1 MPEMRARCTGGTRRR
16 YLIDG
21 TATLIHSHRA
31 EWIPAEFN
39 KDMCAISAVSRRYL
53 GGISAVSR
61 LYLRCSF
68 INSYT
73 GPRIVFRDK
82 DSEYRLIKSAKEC
95 RERLKKY
102 EPSYCD
108 DRGLA
113 YAATWPD
120 AKNITSWPFKP
131 EAPNNP
137 TLVGKPF
144 EASMKSFKRAFKA
157 RAATLKGR
165 RIKLL
170 LGTRGAKSAKG
181 RRKWPGTAK

>member
-1 MPEMRARCTGGTRRR
+1 M
-16 YLIDG
+16 
-21 TATLIHSHRA
+21 
-31 EWIPAEFN
+31 
-39 KDMCAISAVSRRYL
+39 
-53 GGISAVSR
+53 
-61 LYLRCSF
+61 
-68 INSYT
+68 
-73 GPRIVFRDK
+73 VFHDQN
-82 DSEYRLIKSAKEC
+82 SEYRLIKSAKEC

-137 TLVGKPF
+137 TLVDKPF

-157 RAATLKGR
+157 RAASLKGR
-165 RIKLL
+165 RVKLL
-170 LGTRGAKSAKG
+170 LGTRGAKAKG
-181 RRKWPGTAK
+181 RRKGPTAK

>member
-1 MPEMRARCTGGTRRR
+1 MR
-16 YLIDG
+16 D
-21 TATLIHSHRA
+21 
-31 EWIPAEFN
+31 
-39 KDMCAISAVSRRYL
+39 L
-53 GGISAVSR
+53 GGISAVFSALCR
-61 LYLRCSF
+61 LYLRCAF

-95 RERLKKY
+95 RERLRKY

-131 EAPNNP
+131 EAPSNP
-137 TLVGKPF
+137 TLVDKPF

-165 RIKLL
+165 RVKLL
-170 LGTRGAKSAKG
+170 LTGRRGAKGLRKAK
-181 RRKWPGTAK
+181 PGPTAK